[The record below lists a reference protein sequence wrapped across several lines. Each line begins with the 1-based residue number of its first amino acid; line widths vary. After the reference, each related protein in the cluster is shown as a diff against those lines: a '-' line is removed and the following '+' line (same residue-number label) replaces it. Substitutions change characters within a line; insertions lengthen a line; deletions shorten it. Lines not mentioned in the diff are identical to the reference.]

1 MPSHQHEVLL
11 LLFHNRP
18 QLAAELLRE
27 ALRID
32 PPPYAKARIG
42 SAELSEIDPVQ
53 YQADLVV
60 ILEDEAP
67 VLGIVVEVQLAPDK
81 DKRFVWPVYAINLR
95 ARLRCPVCLLVVTTD
110 DGVARWAAK
119 PIELGGGNQF
129 VPLVLGPA
137 GVPEVTDPA
146 QARADPELAVL
157 SAMAH
162 GNGVDVRRAVQ
173 IALVAEAA
181 THGLDENRNRLY
193 FDLIWA
199 SLSDAARKE
208 LQMFDPAKFMREY
221 QYQSEPARRW
231 FAQGREEGRA
241 EGEAAG
247 RAALVCRQLAAR
259 FGPLTAE
266 VDARIRCAS
275 IAQLDA
281 IGERLLTAST
291 LAEALAP
298 Q

>member
-18 QLAAELLRE
+18 QLAAELLRDV
-27 ALRID
+27 LHVD
-32 PPPYAKARIG
+32 PPRYAKARIG

-60 ILEDEAP
+60 ILEDEVP

-81 DKRFVWPVYAINLR
+81 DKRFVWPVYVTNLR
-95 ARLRCPVCLLVVTTD
+95 ARLKCPVCLLVVTAD

-129 VPLVLGPA
+129 APLVLGPA
-137 GVPEVTDPA
+137 GVPQVTDPA
-146 QARADPELAVL
+146 EASADPELAVL

-162 GNGVDVRRAVQ
+162 GKGIDVRKAVQ

-181 THGLDENRNRLY
+181 THGLDENRHRLY

-199 SLSDAARKE
+199 SLSEVARKE

-221 QYQSEPARRW
+221 RYQSEPARHW
-231 FAQGREEGRA
+231 FAQGREEGQV
-241 EGEAAG
+241 EG
-247 RAALVCRQLAAR
+247 RAALVSRLLAVR
-259 FGPLTAE
+259 YGPLTDE
-266 VDARIRCAS
+266 VQARIRTAS
-275 IAQLDA
+275 IAELDA
-281 IGERLLTAST
+281 IGERLLTALT
-291 LAEALAP
+291 LQEALG
-298 Q
+298 QQ